1 MSFGWVL
8 LLDVGTRMVDGE
20 SRSEAQKGG
29 EDEKEVGPHREFGR
43 GKTQLRV
50 SSFNEEQ

>member
-1 MSFGWVL
+1 MTFGWVL

-29 EDEKEVGPHREFGR
+29 EDEKEVGRRWDRIANLAGE
-43 GKTQLRV
+43 KL
-50 SSFNEEQ
+50 N